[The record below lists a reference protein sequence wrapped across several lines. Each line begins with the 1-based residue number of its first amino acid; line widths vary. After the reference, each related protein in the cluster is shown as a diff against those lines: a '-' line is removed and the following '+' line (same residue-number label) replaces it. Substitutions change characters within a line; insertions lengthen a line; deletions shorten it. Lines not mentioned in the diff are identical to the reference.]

1 MAKLILGQPPKS
13 FKRAV
18 TFKMIDG
25 TDAVIECEFKYRT
38 RKEFGE
44 FIDGIFKDADE
55 PSTGEFSMKKLM
67 ERTSSK
73 NAEYLEAV
81 LLGWNLDVDLDKA
94 ALEQMAD
101 EFPNAVSTIMEA
113 YRTAVLEGRLGN

>member
-55 PSTGEFSMKKLM
+55 PSTGEFSMKNLM

-81 LLGWNLDVDLDKA
+81 LLGWNLDVDLDKS